1 MKFLEL
7 YILFIKQ
14 LTLTQEEI
22 RRLNRVALL
31 ENRCGDPKLSRRQ
44 RDIQVMQNNLVLR
57 MIEWNETDQETLI
70 DCWWNIG
77 SMAYG
82 EFGRDMDHI
91 NLLAIERV
99 LSFRT

>member
-1 MKFLEL
+1 MKLLDL
-7 YILFIKQ
+7 YNLFANQ

-22 RRLNRVALL
+22 GKLNRVALL
-31 ENRCGDPKLSRRQ
+31 ENRCGDPKLSQRQ

-70 DCWWNIG
+70 ECWWNIG

-99 LSFRT
+99 ISFRT

>member
-1 MKFLEL
+1 MTLFEL
-7 YILFIKQ
+7 FNLFTPQ
-14 LTLTQEEI
+14 LALTQEEI
-22 RRLNRVALL
+22 RRLDRLTLVA
-31 ENRCGDPKLSRRQ
+31 NRCGDPKLPQRQ
-44 RDIQVMQNNLVLR
+44 QDIQAMQNNLVLR

>member
-1 MKFLEL
+1 MELFEL
-7 YILFIKQ
+7 YNLFTTQ

-22 RRLNRVALL
+22 RRLDRAALV

-44 RDIQVMQNNLVLR
+44 RDIQETQNNLVLR

-70 DCWWNIG
+70 QCWWNIG